1 MSINVDAAGGV
12 NERIDVS
19 ARIATILRLDPQRPG
34 AQYLGRWETWGEMSQ
49 RVDAIDA
56 LLSAAGVGKA
66 MPVGLI
72 TRTRPPQ
79 VAAVQAILA
88 TRRCLVPINSIASDD
103 LIIDDVTRLAV
114 PALLA
119 DDEDWAR
126 PGLIEACRRLGVLG
140 IVLDRTSTSVRL
152 VDGLDRVSVTADPLP
167 GVAVLMPTSGT
178 TGPPKRIKYRYDHIN
193 GALGRIARYSAAT
206 ARSLGGEP
214 ALRDGVVIATLALA
228 HISGLWGVLQAAAEG
243 RPVALLDRFDPE
255 KWATLIET
263 HQAKTSSLPP
273 ATLRMVMDANIAPE
287 RLRSLVSVGCG
298 TAPLD
303 PALADAFTERYGVA
317 VLVSYGATEF
327 PGGTVGWT
335 LEDHRAFWKSKKGSA
350 GRPRPGIA
358 IRIIDADTGEVL
370 PNGVD
375 GILSVRSPQATTE
388 STDGWVRTTD
398 IGHIDDDGFL
408 WLVGRADDAINRGGF
423 KIVPQVVEAV
433 LREHPAVSDAAVV
446 GVSDDRLGQVPM
458 AAVTVTTAVE
468 QDELREWVRKH
479 LASYQVPSE
488 IRILGSLPRT
498 ASLKVSKD
506 EIRRLFAAPTQGDE
520 R

>member
-1 MSINVDAAGGV
+1 MSH
-12 NERIDVS
+12 
-19 ARIATILRLDPQRPG
+19 
-34 AQYLGRWETWGEMSQ
+34 

-56 LLSAAGVGKA
+56 LLRGAGLGEAV
-66 MPVGLI
+66 PIGLI

-79 VAAVQAILA
+79 VAAVQAVLA

-103 LIIDDVTRLAV
+103 LIIDDVARLGV
-114 PALLA
+114 PALIA
-119 DDEDWAR
+119 DDEDWSR
-126 PGLIEACRRLGVLG
+126 PGLVEACRNGGVLG
-140 IVLDRTSTSVRL
+140 IVLDRNSNAVRL
-152 VDGLDRVSVTADPLP
+152 VDGLERVGVAVEPLP

-178 TGPPKRIKYRYDHIN
+178 TGPPKRIRYRYDHIN

-243 RPVALLDRFDPE
+243 RSVALLDRFDPE
-255 KWATLIET
+255 QWATLIET

-273 ATLRMVMDANIAPE
+273 TTLRMVMDAQISPE

-335 LEDHRAFWKSKKGSA
+335 LEDHRAFWQHKKGSA
-350 GRPRPGIA
+350 GRPRPGIE
-358 IRIIDADTGEVL
+358 IRIVDADTGDVL
-370 PNGVD
+370 PNGID

-388 STDGWVRTTD
+388 TTDGWARTND

-433 LREHPAVSDAAVV
+433 LRDHPAVSDAAVV
-446 GVSDDRLGQVPM
+446 GISDDRLGQVPV
-458 AAVTVTTAVE
+458 AVVTIGEPVE
-468 QDELREWVRKH
+468 QEELREWVRKH
-479 LASYQVPSE
+479 LASYQVPTE
-488 IRILGSLPRT
+488 VRILDALPRT
-498 ASLKVSKD
+498 PSLKVSKD
-506 EIRRLFAAPTQGDE
+506 EIRRLFAVGPTEDGGA